1 MPLLLVMAWKFW
13 HDMFSQLLEANGG
26 RHRGLETVRDS
37 DNLVRQKLPSNCSA
51 EPVNVRGFFG
61 PNCVGHAIRFMP
73 KPFDWRVFAAELANI
88 RLETTGTNSPAPSAE
103 SCILPRPSRRMAEPC
118 VHRAEEMCPR
128 IFFWLGHRDHKGAAG
143 V

>member
-1 MPLLLVMAWKFW
+1 MAWKFW

-103 SCILPRPSRRMAEPC
+103 SCILPRPSKRMGRSSLLPT
-118 VHRAEEMCPR
+118 
-128 IFFWLGHRDHKGAAG
+128 GQ
-143 V
+143 